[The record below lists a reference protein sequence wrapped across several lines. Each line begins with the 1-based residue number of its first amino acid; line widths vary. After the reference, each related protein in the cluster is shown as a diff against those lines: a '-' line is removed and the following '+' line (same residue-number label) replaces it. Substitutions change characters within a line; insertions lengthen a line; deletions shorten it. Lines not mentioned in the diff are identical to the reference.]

1 MKKLLIAGN
10 LFFALSILGACGSDE
25 AEPQD
30 NTSGDTAEMS
40 DQQDTQEM
48 DEPAAELL
56 DSEKLQ
62 ERIQKGMDLDSYSAE
77 LTAMEEKG
85 ETTLVKKYNL
95 TGNEEIKAQI
105 LQSSDGFVAVETDG
119 QEVTD
124 VSNFKSMQEVEDHL
138 NEKDMEE
145 DMSG

>member
-1 MKKLLIAGN
+1 MKKILIAGN
-10 LFFALSILGACGSDE
+10 LFFSLSILGACGSDE
-25 AEPQD
+25 AEPEE
-30 NTSGDTAEMS
+30 NTSSDTAEMN
-40 DQQDTQEM
+40 DQQETQEM
-48 DEPAAELL
+48 DEPAADLFS
-56 DSEKLQ
+56 SEKLQ

-119 QEVTD
+119 LEVTD
-124 VSNFKSMQEVEDHL
+124 VSSYESMKEVEDHL
-138 NEKDMEE
+138 NDKDMEE
-145 DMSG
+145 DMSE

>member
-10 LFFALSILGACGSDE
+10 LFFALSILGACGSEE
-25 AEPQD
+25 AEPEE

-40 DQQDTQEM
+40 DQQDSKEM
-48 DEPAAELL
+48 DEPAAEPL

-85 ETTLVKKYNL
+85 ETIVVKKYNL

-105 LQSSDGFVAVETDG
+105 LQSADGFVAVETDG
-119 QEVTD
+119 LEVTD
-124 VSNFKSMQEVEDHL
+124 VSYFKTMQEVEDHL

>member
-25 AEPQD
+25 AEPEE
-30 NTSGDTAEMS
+30 NTSNDTAEMS
-40 DQQDTQEM
+40 DQQETQEKE
-48 DEPAAELL
+48 EPAADLFG
-56 DSEKLQ
+56 SEKLQ

-119 QEVTD
+119 LEVTD
-124 VSNFKSMQEVEDHL
+124 VSSFKTMQEVEDHL

-145 DMSG
+145 DMSE

>member
-10 LFFALSILGACGSDE
+10 LFFALSILGACGSED
-25 AEPQD
+25 AEPED
-30 NTSGDTAEMS
+30 NTTSDTAEMS
-40 DQQDTQEM
+40 DQQETQK
-48 DEPAAELL
+48 DEPAAELFG
-56 DSEKLQ
+56 SEKLQ

-85 ETTLVKKYNL
+85 ETALVKKYNL
-95 TGNEEIKAQI
+95 TGNEEIKAQV
-105 LQSSDGFVAVETDG
+105 LQSADGFVAVETDG
-119 QEVTD
+119 LEVTD

-145 DMSG
+145 DMSE

>member
-10 LFFALSILGACGSDE
+10 LFFALSILGACGSEE
-25 AEPQD
+25 AEPEE
-30 NTSGDTAEMS
+30 NTSGDSAEMS
-40 DQQDTQEM
+40 DQQDSQKM
-48 DEPAAELL
+48 DEPAAELFG
-56 DSEKLQ
+56 SEKLQ

-119 QEVTD
+119 LEVTD
-124 VSNFKSMQEVEDHL
+124 VSSFKTMQEVEDHL

-145 DMSG
+145 DMSE

>member
-1 MKKLLIAGN
+1 MIKLLIAGN
-10 LFFALSILGACGSDE
+10 LFFALSILGACGSEE
-25 AEPQD
+25 AEPED
-30 NTSGDTAEMS
+30 NTSSDTAEMS
-40 DQQDTQEM
+40 DQQESQEM

-56 DSEKLQ
+56 GSEKLQ

-119 QEVTD
+119 IEVTD

>member
-1 MKKLLIAGN
+1 MKKRLIAGN
-10 LFFALSILGACGSDE
+10 LLFALSILGACGSEE
-25 AEPQD
+25 AEPED

-40 DQQDTQEM
+40 NQQDSKEM

-119 QEVTD
+119 LEVTD
-124 VSNFKSMQEVEDHL
+124 VSNFKTMQEVEDHL
-138 NEKDMEE
+138 KEKNMEE
-145 DMSG
+145 DMSE

>member
-85 ETTLVKKYNL
+85 ETTLIKKYNL

-119 QEVTD
+119 LEVTD
-124 VSNFKSMQEVEDHL
+124 VSNFKTMQEVEDHL

>member
-10 LFFALSILGACGSDE
+10 LFFSLSILGACGSDE
-25 AEPQD
+25 AEPEE
-30 NTSGDTAEMS
+30 NTSNDTAEMG
-40 DQQDTQEM
+40 DQQNTQEM
-48 DEPAAELL
+48 EEPAADLF
-56 DSEKLQ
+56 STEKLQ

-124 VSNFKSMQEVEDHL
+124 VSNFKTMQEVEDHL

>member
-10 LFFALSILGACGSDE
+10 LLFTLSILGACGSEE
-25 AEPQD
+25 AED
-30 NTSGDTAEMS
+30 NTSNDTAEMN
-40 DQQDTQEM
+40 DQQDSQDM
-48 DEPAAELL
+48 DEPAAELF

-62 ERIQKGMDLDSYSAE
+62 ERVQKGMDLDSYSAE

-119 QEVTD
+119 LEVTD
-124 VSNFKSMQEVEDHL
+124 VSSFKTMQEVEDHL

>member
-10 LFFALSILGACGSDE
+10 LFFALSILGACGSEE
-25 AEPQD
+25 AEPED
-30 NTSGDTAEMS
+30 TTSNDTAEMN
-40 DQQDTQEM
+40 DQQESQDM
-48 DEPAAELL
+48 DEASAELL
-56 DSEKLQ
+56 GSEKLQ

-85 ETTLVKKYNL
+85 ETTVVKKYNL
-95 TGNEEIKAQI
+95 SGNEEIKAQI

-119 QEVTD
+119 LEVTD
-124 VSNFKSMQEVEDHL
+124 VSNFKTMKEVEDHL
-138 NEKDMEE
+138 NEKDREE

>member
-10 LFFALSILGACGSDE
+10 LFFALSILGACGSED
-25 AEPQD
+25 AEPEE

-40 DQQDTQEM
+40 DQQDSKEM
-48 DEPAAELL
+48 DEQAAELL
-56 DSEKLQ
+56 GSEKLQ

-119 QEVTD
+119 LEVTD
-124 VSNFKSMQEVEDHL
+124 VSNFKTMQEVEDHL

>member
-1 MKKLLIAGN
+1 MKKRLIAGN
-10 LFFALSILGACGSDE
+10 LFFALSILGACGSEEDE
-25 AEPQD
+25 PEE
-30 NTSGDTAEMS
+30 NTTSDTAEMS
-40 DQQDTQEM
+40 DQQGSQEI

-56 DSEKLQ
+56 SSEKLQ

-95 TGNEEIKAQI
+95 SGNEEIKAQV
-105 LQSSDGFVAVETDG
+105 LQSADGFVAVETDG
-119 QEVTD
+119 LEVTD
-124 VSNFKSMQEVEDHL
+124 VSNFKSMQVVEDHL

-145 DMSG
+145 DMGG

>member
-25 AEPQD
+25 AEPEE
-30 NTSGDTAEMS
+30 NTSNDTAEMN

-48 DEPAAELL
+48 EEPTADLFS
-56 DSEKLQ
+56 SEKLQ

-119 QEVTD
+119 LEVTD
-124 VSNFKSMQEVEDHL
+124 VSSFKTMQEVEDHL

-145 DMSG
+145 DMSE

>member
-10 LFFALSILGACGSDE
+10 LFFALSILGACGSED
-25 AEPQD
+25 AEPEES
-30 NTSGDTAEMS
+30 TSSETAEMN
-40 DQQDTQEM
+40 DQQDTKEM
-48 DEPAAELL
+48 EEPAAELFG
-56 DSEKLQ
+56 SEKLQ

-119 QEVTD
+119 LEVTD
-124 VSNFKSMQEVEDHL
+124 VSSFKTMQEVEDHL

-145 DMSG
+145 DMSE

>member
-10 LFFALSILGACGSDE
+10 LFFALSILGACGSED
-25 AEPQD
+25 AEPEE
-30 NTSGDTAEMS
+30 NTTGDTAEMS
-40 DQQDTQEM
+40 DQQDSKEM

-119 QEVTD
+119 LEVTD
-124 VSNFKSMQEVEDHL
+124 VSSFKTMQEVEDHL

-145 DMSG
+145 DMSE

>member
-10 LFFALSILGACGSDE
+10 LFFSLSILGACGSDE
-25 AEPQD
+25 AEPEE
-30 NTSGDTAEMS
+30 NTSNDTAEMG
-40 DQQDTQEM
+40 DQQNTQEM
-48 DEPAAELL
+48 EEPAADLF
-56 DSEKLQ
+56 STEKLQ

-85 ETTLVKKYNL
+85 ETILVKKYNL

-124 VSNFKSMQEVEDHL
+124 VSNFKTMQEVEDHL

>member
-10 LFFALSILGACGSDE
+10 LFFSLSILGACGSDE
-25 AEPQD
+25 AEPEE
-30 NTSGDTAEMS
+30 NTSSDTAEMN
-40 DQQDTQEM
+40 DQQETQEM
-48 DEPAAELL
+48 DEPAADLFS
-56 DSEKLQ
+56 SEKLQ

-119 QEVTD
+119 LEVTD
-124 VSNFKSMQEVEDHL
+124 VSSYESMKEVENHL
-138 NEKDMEE
+138 NDKDMEE
-145 DMSG
+145 DMSE

>member
-25 AEPQD
+25 AEPEE
-30 NTSGDTAEMS
+30 NTSNDPAEMS
-40 DQQDTQEM
+40 DQQEIKEM
-48 DEPAAELL
+48 DEPAADLFS
-56 DSEKLQ
+56 SEKLQ
-62 ERIQKGMDLDSYSAE
+62 ERIQNGMDLDSYSAE

-119 QEVTD
+119 LEVTD
-124 VSNFKSMQEVEDHL
+124 VSSFKTMQEVEDHL

>member
-1 MKKLLIAGN
+1 MKKLLLAGN
-10 LFFALSILGACGSDE
+10 LFFALSILGACGSEE
-25 AEPQD
+25 AEPEE
-30 NTSGDTAEMS
+30 NTSSDTAEMN

-48 DEPAAELL
+48 EEPTAEFFS
-56 DSEKLQ
+56 SEKLQ

-85 ETTLVKKYNL
+85 ETTVVKKYNL

-119 QEVTD
+119 MEVTD
-124 VSNFKSMQEVEDHL
+124 VSSFKTMQEVEDHL

-145 DMSG
+145 DMSE

>member
-10 LFFALSILGACGSDE
+10 LFFALTILGACGSEE
-25 AEPQD
+25 AEPEE
-30 NTSGDTAEMS
+30 NSSNDTAEMS
-40 DQQDTQEM
+40 DQQETQEKE
-48 DEPAAELL
+48 EPAAELFG
-56 DSEKLQ
+56 SEKLQ

-95 TGNEEIKAQI
+95 TGNEEIKAQV
-105 LQSSDGFVAVETDG
+105 LQSADGFVAVETDG

-124 VSNFKSMQEVEDHL
+124 VSSFKTMQEVEDHL

-145 DMSG
+145 DMSE